1 MDFDFPAPYD
11 REVPR
16 RIGEARS
23 QLSPEGVAVLEG
35 IIAETEDLEDVIA
48 AMESLRSSDRH
59 VLVGL
64 SRFFAEAYD
73 ARMRESEGW
82 ADLQRHLAGL
92 IVRAREPEPSLRA
105 GATLGEAIVVLKRH
119 GEPLGISDEVLE
131 IAIEM
136 PEE

>member
-1 MDFDFPAPYD
+1 
-11 REVPR
+11 
-16 RIGEARS
+16 
-23 QLSPEGVAVLEG
+23 
-35 IIAETEDLEDVIA
+35 
-48 AMESLRSSDRH
+48 

-92 IVRAREPEPSLRA
+92 IVRARELEPSLRA
-105 GATLGEAIVVLKRH
+105 GASLSEAIVVLKRH

>member
-1 MDFDFPAPYD
+1 MDFDFPPPYD
-11 REVPR
+11 EEVPR
-16 RIGEARS
+16 RIDEVRH

-35 IIAETEDLEDVIA
+35 IIDESGNLEDVIV
-48 AMESLRSSDRH
+48 AMESLPSSDKQ

-82 ADLQRHLAGL
+82 AGLQRHLVAL
-92 IVRAREPEPSLRA
+92 IVRARELDPSLRA
-105 GATLGEAIVVLKRH
+105 GASLSEAIVVLKRH

-136 PEE
+136 TEE